1 VAVGSHQVRTWPGK
15 NVAVTWEFEP
25 YEGLEQL
32 WPDGAFQQYL
42 AEPSWSKQTRSKY
55 AHKRRVTM
63 RHGGIACNET
73 VPASTTANS
82 FQCSDNHRTAEGCN
96 FKCIP
101 QTCVTQQARARRASN
116 RSLERPAAARQ
127 NDVAAPRPLARAV
140 RCSRPL
146 HWPW

>member
-1 VAVGSHQVRTWPGK
+1 MAVGSHQVRTWPGK

-101 QTCVTQQARARRASN
+101 QTCVTQQARARPQRQPPS
-116 RSLERPAAARQ
+116 SGVLIAAQ
-127 NDVAAPRPLARAV
+127 
-140 RCSRPL
+140 
-146 HWPW
+146 